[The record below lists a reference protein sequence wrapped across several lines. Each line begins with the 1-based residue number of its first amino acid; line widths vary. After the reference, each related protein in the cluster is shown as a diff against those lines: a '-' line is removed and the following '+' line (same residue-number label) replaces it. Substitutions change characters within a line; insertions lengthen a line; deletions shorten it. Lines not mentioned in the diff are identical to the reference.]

1 MDRTQ
6 QYAQL
11 IKAEAK
17 RLGFLSCGISK
28 ADFLEHEAPRLEQW
42 LLGGY
47 HGSMSYMENHFDK
60 RLDPRKLVPGAKSVV
75 SLLYNYFPQS
85 TQESGSYKIA
95 KYAYGEDYHFV
106 VRDKLK
112 ELMAHINEAVGSVQG
127 RVFVD
132 SAPVLEKAWAVKSGL
147 GWLGKNTN
155 LISKQT
161 GSFFFLA
168 ELIIDL
174 DLPQDGPVTDHCGQ
188 CTACIDAC
196 PTQAIVAPYVLDGS
210 KCISHLTIELK
221 SEIPSDFSG
230 HMDDW
235 MFGCDVCQDVCPWN
249 RFSKPH
255 SEKRFKPKPELLNKD
270 KTQWRELTQEVFGQ
284 LFDKSAVQRTKYA
297 GLMRNIKF
305 LED

>member
-1 MDRTQ
+1 MDLAHKHARIIKTE
-6 QYAQL
+6 AQ
-11 IKAEAK
+11 
-17 RLGFLSCGISK
+17 RLGFLSCGMSK
-28 ADFLEHEAPRLEQW
+28 ADFLEQEAPRLEAW
-42 LLGGY
+42 LNAGH
-47 HGSMSYMENHFDK
+47 HGSMAYMERHFDK
-60 RLDPRKLVPGAKSVV
+60 RLDPRKLVPGAKSVI
-75 SLLYNYFPQS
+75 SLLYNYFPQQS
-85 TQESGSYKIA
+85 QRQGTYKLS

-112 ELMAHINEAVGSVQG
+112 ELMAFINEQIGAVQG

-132 SAPVLEKAWAVKSGL
+132 SAPVLEKAWAAKSGL

-155 LISKQT
+155 LISKQV

-174 DLPQDGPVTDHCGQ
+174 DLPEDGPATDHCGQ

-196 PTQAIVAPYVLDGS
+196 PTQAIIAPYVVDGS

-230 HMDDW
+230 QMDDW

-255 SEKRFKPKPELLNKD
+255 NESRFNPKPELLQRD
-270 KTQWRELTQEVFGQ
+270 KAQWRELTQEVFGE
-284 LFDKSAVQRTKYA
+284 LFEKSPVQRTRFQ